1 MKRFPLLLCLLA
13 LFFAPA
19 CAAKLI
25 PGTMIEDT
33 DEARQIL
40 DVMRAY
46 TEALEARDIEKI
58 VALASVDFFENAG
71 TVEGDDDFDRQGIE
85 SKLKAWFSHFKSVR
99 SRIEVRKI
107 TFEENP
113 EGEIVKAAVIYFYD
127 ISFQVPEG
135 NGSDKLVWRTESDTK
150 EMVLQLEEGMW
161 KILHGI

>member
-19 CAAKLI
+19 CATKLI

-40 DVMRAY
+40 DVMWAY

-127 ISFQVPEG
+127 ISFQVPEAQ
-135 NGSDKLVWRTESDTK
+135 SRLFSS
-150 EMVLQLEEGMW
+150 VLLRSYLTAQNFDARLCRLLKMT
-161 KILHGI
+161 H

>member
-1 MKRFPLLLCLLA
+1 M
-13 LFFAPA
+13 
-19 CAAKLI
+19 
-25 PGTMIEDT
+25 
-33 DEARQIL
+33 
-40 DVMRAY
+40 
-46 TEALEARDIEKI
+46 
-58 VALASVDFFENAG
+58 ALASVDFFENAG